1 MIIKNNLSKIE
12 MSGPDISSEDI
23 EYIAQFMRDG
33 WVGKKK
39 YYYVEKFE
47 NDFAK
52 FHNRKYGLMTP
63 NCTTAIHLILHA
75 LGINSKN
82 NVINQECTWSA
93 SAAAVRYTGA
103 KNNFVDID
111 DKNWCISPNSL
122 KNSINSNTAAVIST
136 NIYGNMPNYDEI
148 IKICKQ
154 HKIPLIEDAAE
165 SLGSLYNGKRAGSF
179 GIASVFSFHRT
190 KTITTG
196 EGGIILTDS
205 KSFYE
210 KCKFYRDQ
218 GRDVNKTY
226 WIKELGF
233 KYMPSNFQ
241 GAMALTQFKR
251 LKKIIDKKRS
261 ILNEY
266 KQNLKEIGDLLTFN
280 NDDNKVYNGAWAT
293 TIVINKHKFRTSK
306 ASSFFKKNN
315 VPFRP
320 FFYPLSSMRAFS
332 NKIKKDKNP
341 ISYDISNRGMTL
353 PSNLKITNRQ
363 IKDYSIFLKS
373 YLKNL

>member
-1 MIIKNNLSKIE
+1 MQIKKNLSKIE
-12 MSGPDISSEDI
+12 MSGPDINLGDI
-23 EYIAQFMRDG
+23 KYISKFMQDG

-52 FHNRKYGLMTP
+52 FHSRKYGLMTP

-75 LGINSKN
+75 LKINSKN

-93 SAAAVRYTGA
+93 SAAAVKYTGA
-103 KNNFVDID
+103 DNNFVDID
-111 DKNWCISPNSL
+111 ENNWCISPESL
-122 KNSINSNTAAVIST
+122 KKSINSNTAAIIST

-148 IKICKQ
+148 SKICKKN
-154 HKIPLIEDAAE
+154 KIPLIEDAAE
-165 SLGSLYNGKRAGSF
+165 SLGSSYKGKRAGSF

-196 EGGIILTDS
+196 EGGIVLTNNRS
-205 KSFYE
+205 LYE

-241 GAMALTQFKR
+241 GAMALTQFNR
-251 LKKIIDKKRS
+251 LKKIIDKKRE
-261 ILNEY
+261 ILYEY
-266 KQNLKEIGDLLTFN
+266 KKNLKEIEHLLIFN
-280 NDDNKVYNGAWAT
+280 NDDNIVYNGAWAT
-293 TIVINKHKFRTSK
+293 TIVVKNKKFKTSK
-306 ASSFFKKNN
+306 ASSFFKKHN

-320 FFYPLSSMRAFS
+320 FFYPLSSMKVFS
-332 NKIKKDKNP
+332 NKIKKNKNP
-341 ISYDISNRGMTL
+341 ISYQISNSGMTL
-353 PSNLKITNRQ
+353 PSNLKITKRQ
-363 IKDYSIFLKS
+363 IKDYSIFLKN